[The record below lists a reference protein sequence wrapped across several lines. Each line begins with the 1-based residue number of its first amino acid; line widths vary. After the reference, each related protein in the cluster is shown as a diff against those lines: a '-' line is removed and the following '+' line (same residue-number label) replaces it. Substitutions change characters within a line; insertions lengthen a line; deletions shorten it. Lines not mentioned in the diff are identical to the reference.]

1 MLISESKIRSI
12 IKRMLLEEIQ
22 QGNQQKKENQNA
34 KNNNITIY
42 LNNLKQSITST
53 FGNKKY
59 NIFIYECEVE
69 EADTVLQT
77 GNIEEMNIYIKKY
90 FKSFENVQSLGD
102 SIESLYMNK
111 ENKDFKIKIQLVK

>member
-22 QGNQQKKENQNA
+22 QGNQQQNA

-69 EADTVLQT
+69 EADPVLQT
-77 GNIEEMNIYIKKY
+77 GNIEEMNRYIKKS